1 MATART
7 RWIPVLGVVV
17 AAPWFA
23 EMAWGGYPVTDV
35 PVILLFLGPMYGGA
49 ALLVREIAR
58 RTRRGWPTM
67 LLLAAAFGV
76 LQAGI
81 VDQSLFNPAYD
92 RYDFQHPLHVDG
104 IDISL
109 YFLVAFVVGHVVA
122 SIATPIALAEIW
134 SGGDTRP
141 WLGRRALRVVTAG
154 YVLATVVNHVGVK
167 DEVGR
172 GFQASPVQVSAAA
185 ATVLALV
192 AVALTWRRW
201 SPTDGRAP
209 SPWVLLVAAF
219 GAYLLYLP
227 TEDGWGVAVAAAVIS
242 LAVATVGTWS
252 RSRRWSGMHTT
263 SLVVGTTLTGL
274 ATPFLSA
281 PYEDG
286 VSAASERV
294 ADVAAATICLLIV
307 AATVLR
313 LRVLRTAAPTSG
325 P

>member
-1 MATART
+1 M
-7 RWIPVLGVVV
+7 
-17 AAPWFA
+17 
-23 EMAWGGYPVTDV
+23 
-35 PVILLFLGPMYGGA
+35 
-49 ALLVREIAR
+49 
-58 RTRRGWPTM
+58 
-67 LLLAAAFGV
+67 
-76 LQAGI
+76 
-81 VDQSLFNPAYD
+81 
-92 RYDFQHPLHVDG
+92 
-104 IDISL
+104 
-109 YFLVAFVVGHVVA
+109 
-122 SIATPIALAEIW
+122 
-134 SGGDTRP
+134 
-141 WLGRRALRVVTAG
+141 
-154 YVLATVVNHVGVK
+154 LATVVNHVGVK
-167 DEVGR
+167 DEVGH
-172 GFQASPVQVSAAA
+172 GFQASPLQVSAALV
-185 ATVLALV
+185 TVLALMT
-192 AVALTWRRW
+192 VALTWRRW

-227 TEDGWGVAVAAAVIS
+227 TEDGSGVAVAAAVIA

-274 ATPFLSA
+274 STPFLSA